1 MSFRGGGR
9 RFNNR
14 YSGGGRG
21 GSNSVNQHPRQ
32 GGFSMPSNEN
42 PGQRSNRPAIS
53 KPKICMF
60 FQQGSCTAQGC
71 RDLHQYSY
79 NNEVGRLQQVTL
91 GSPAFASCLV
101 QNSQVC
107 VALQGR
113 VAIFDIKT
121 AQGVVDF
128 QVKGRTKVVCYSEDF
143 GTGFIFFAGDAGNR
157 QLIGA
162 VSATGATAMF
172 DERHSAGVNCMVIR
186 NGLIFV
192 GGDDA
197 KVSIW
202 CHNQTSFVFGAYLE
216 IESSLQAQVLSLEL
230 VGNFVFAGLANG
242 RIVGWE
248 YNFETNVSKFVGAL
262 SLGHNGRVTCLS
274 VLADQY
280 LFSAGEDGI
289 VNCWDSQAQFQ
300 GGNLL
305 NATKAK
311 PVQISSM
318 LICEGQSAT
327 FLLLGTN
334 NGKVLWYTLQGS
346 EAKFTQPLSYHRKS
360 ITGLLKLDLE
370 GHRGFISSSIDGL
383 IHVSNW
389 NMAY

>member
-14 YSGGGRG
+14 HSGGGRG

-32 GGFSMPSNEN
+32 GGFSMPNNEN
-42 PGQRSNRPAIS
+42 PNQRSNRPAIS

-60 FQQGSCTAQGC
+60 FQQGSCTAQAC

-79 NNEVGRLQQVTL
+79 NNEIGRLQQVAL

-113 VAIFDIKT
+113 VAIFDLKT
-121 AQGVVDF
+121 AQSLAEF
-128 QVKGRTKVVCYSEDF
+128 QVKGRTKVVSYSEDF
-143 GTGFIFFAGDAGNR
+143 GQGYIFFAGDANNR

-162 VSATGATAMF
+162 INTAGTIANF
-172 DERHSAGVNCMVIR
+172 AETHSAGVNCMVIR

-192 GGDDA
+192 GADDA
-197 KVSIW
+197 KVSVW
-202 CHNQTSFVFGAYLE
+202 YLNQTSFEFGVFLE
-216 IESSLQAQVLSLEL
+216 IESSLQAQVLSLEI

-248 YNFETNVSKFVGAL
+248 YNFENNSNKFVGGL
-262 SLGHNGRVTCLS
+262 SLGHNGRVACLC
-274 VLADQY
+274 VLADRY

-289 VNCWDSQAQFQ
+289 VNCWDSQTGFQ

-318 LICEGQSAT
+318 LICEGQSGT

-334 NGKVLWYTLQGS
+334 HGKILWYTLQGS

-389 NMAY
+389 NMA